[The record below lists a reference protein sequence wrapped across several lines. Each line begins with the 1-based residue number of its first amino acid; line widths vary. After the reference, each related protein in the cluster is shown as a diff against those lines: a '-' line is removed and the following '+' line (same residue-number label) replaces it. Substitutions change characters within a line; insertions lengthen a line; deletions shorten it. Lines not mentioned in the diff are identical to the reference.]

1 MYNVRYHL
9 ASLISVFFALAI
21 GLLLGGLIA
30 EQSPVN
36 VQEAVLQGIERDI
49 ALTRESNAQLLAENV
64 IAYDFSDMLLV
75 HYVNGR
81 LMDYTVLVVGI
92 DGHDVNSTIADLE
105 GAGARTVRVTPVFN
119 VEDSDQWQFQSD
131 EDLDG
136 LEYQAVIN
144 VYNPVSMADAN
155 GQDTA
160 ASLNGVLL
168 ERYFT
173 YLAELGEA
181 HDVPVIFAAI
191 DNEEDS
197 LIDDAWAAGFSGTN
211 QLGNRY
217 GSYSLVVLISSDTV
231 GMFGTM
237 DGAVALYPDV
247 PDDPV
252 PDDEPDNSE
261 DEDSDSD
268 ADDSDADNSEEDA

>member
-64 IAYDFSDMLLV
+64 IAYDFSDMLLA

-92 DGHDVNSTIADLE
+92 DGNDVSSAIADLE

-160 ASLNGVLL
+160 ANLNGVLL
-168 ERYFT
+168 ERYFA

-181 HDVPVIFAAI
+181 RDVPVIFATI
-191 DNEEDS
+191 DNEEDN

-217 GSYSLVVLISSDTV
+217 GSYSLVVLISSNTV

-252 PDDEPDNSE
+252 PDEEPDNSE
-261 DEDSDSD
+261 DENSD
-268 ADDSDADNSEEDA
+268 ADDNDADNSEEDA